1 MTEVC
6 ELKSIPAFP
15 DYEITKEGRVWS
27 RPRNT
32 FDGRMLHGKWLKP
45 WVDTP
50 GYWVIDLRNDGK
62 TFHRYVHRL
71 VLETF
76 VGPCPQ
82 EMECCH
88 GDRNRL
94 NCNLN
99 NLRWG
104 TRSENRKD
112 AINHGTHKNPIN
124 PGETNPRAILSEQ
137 DVRTIIYIHRTRIMI
152 MAEIAKLYNVSRS
165 AISEITNKR
174 NWKHLWV
181 VPQ

>member
-1 MTEVC
+1 M
-6 ELKSIPAFP
+6 KQIPNYP
-15 DYEITKEGRVWS
+15 GYKITKDGRVYS
-27 RPRNT
+27 DKTQR
-32 FDGRMLHGKWLKP
+32 WLKP
-45 WVDTP
+45 WIDSG
-50 GYWVIDLRNDGK
+50 GYWAVALRKDGK
-62 TFHRYVHRL
+62 TFHRNNHRL
-71 VLETF
+71 ALETF

-88 GDRNRL
+88 GDGNRL

-112 AINHGTHKNPIN
+112 AIKHGTHKNPIN

-137 DVRTIIYIHRTRIMI
+137 NVRTIIYIYRTGIMI
-152 MAEIAKLYNVSRS
+152 MAEIAKLYDVSS
-165 AISEITNKR
+165 STISMITNKR
-174 NWKHLWV
+174 NWKHLWM